1 MKVQLLSVFNLIG
14 ARIYYCNLKVHQV
27 QSQIQ
32 RSIKYIVGFTYYVT
46 KTVKVSMLNHC
57 NNDVIAVSCTR
68 LPARPNHF
76 VKDAF
81 IGSAGNHNTITPSS
95 RDTENVL
102 VHKYKLNH
110 LERSP
115 GTDRPTI
122 NGNVYLTNLSPGGF
136 NRMDS
141 SDYG

>member
-1 MKVQLLSVFNLIG
+1 MRDQK
-14 ARIYYCNLKVHQV
+14 
-27 QSQIQ
+27 
-32 RSIKYIVGFTYYVT
+32 SIKSLVIHYSGVIMSS
-46 KTVKVSMLNHC
+46 KHHC
-57 NNDVIAVSCTR
+57 KCNCSVLYQAASESESLR
-68 LPARPNHF
+68 
-76 VKDAF
+76 KDAL
-81 IGSAGNHNTITPSS
+81 IGSASNHNTITPSS

-115 GTDRPTI
+115 GTERPTI

-141 SDYG
+141 SDYGLWRRLQDAAVRTRRALEENFEYEIKR